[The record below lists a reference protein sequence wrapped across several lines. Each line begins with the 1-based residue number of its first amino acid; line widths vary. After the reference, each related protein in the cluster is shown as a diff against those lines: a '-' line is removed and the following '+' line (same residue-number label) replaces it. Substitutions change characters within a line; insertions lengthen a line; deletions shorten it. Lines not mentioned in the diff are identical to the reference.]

1 MDENEQKQTKQNIFI
16 IKTLLKD
23 LIQQINK
30 ILKNNFKHMS
40 GLENLLTTHYKQ
52 MKHIIRLVKNLK
64 NLDLENN
71 DRMLQFEEE
80 KYFR

>member
-1 MDENEQKQTKQNIFI
+1 MDENEQKQTKQSIFI

-23 LIQQINK
+23 LI
-30 ILKNNFKHMS
+30 
-40 GLENLLTTHYKQ
+40 KQ
-52 MKHIIRLVKNLK
+52 MEHHIIRLVKNLK

-71 DRMLQFEEE
+71 DRMLQFEKE